1 MWAFALVLIAQ
12 IGQPWIGAIAN
23 SQTLYQHLT
32 TSWTSRWS
40 LRPWCFCSPIFFYPS
55 LYWKGFMQM
64 LRLCLCSEFFA
75 KFARVCGNSWGCLCL
90 ISSFLCCRRRGF
102 GRLLSFEWKENNF
115 LSNPR
120 ASQKPAIPCYFPVI
134 NNPSQ
139 NLGRLIK
146 RKEKKKN
153 PVPPEPHWMAAFNCF
168 LPTYRWGE
176 PSRPSQQ
183 PSSLYSGSFQSEGGC
198 QGNHRYQSPATPV
211 IQSLIYIERISIPEL
226 SGFQHFTT
234 LLNSGY
240 SHLFLTG
247 AGLPPAVVKVG
258 SFAWTVHGA
267 TEIAYRINL
276 VNWSLLRCDW

>member
-1 MWAFALVLIAQ
+1 
-12 IGQPWIGAIAN
+12 
-23 SQTLYQHLT
+23 
-32 TSWTSRWS
+32 
-40 LRPWCFCSPIFFYPS
+40 
-55 LYWKGFMQM
+55 MQM

-146 RKEKKKN
+146 RKEKKKKTL
-153 PVPPEPHWMAAFNCF
+153 C
-168 LPTYRWGE
+168 LRSPTGWLLLTVSCLLIGE

-247 AGLPPAVVKVG
+247 AGLPPQ
-258 SFAWTVHGA
+258 
-267 TEIAYRINL
+267 
-276 VNWSLLRCDW
+276 